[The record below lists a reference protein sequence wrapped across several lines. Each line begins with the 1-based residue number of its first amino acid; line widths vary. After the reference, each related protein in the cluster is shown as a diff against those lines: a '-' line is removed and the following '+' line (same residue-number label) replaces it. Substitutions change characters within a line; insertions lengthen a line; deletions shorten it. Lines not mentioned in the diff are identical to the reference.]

1 MSKEERR
8 RIREA
13 EIAVELQRRIVE
25 DRQREEEW
33 RREEF
38 ARQERDRLTNEWEW
52 RSYNHWFPIFE
63 RLRYRPNDYT
73 QDDRNRLR
81 EQFREEEEQY
91 WQNIQQTYNI

>member
-13 EIAVELQRRIVE
+13 EIDVELQRRIVE

-38 ARQERDRLTNEWEW
+38 ARQERDRLTTEWEW
-52 RSYNHWFPIFE
+52 RSYNHWFHIFE

-73 QDDRNRLR
+73 QDDRDRLR